1 LFFAPL
7 FPKVEKV
14 DNFNISRL
22 YSNLRMGNS
31 PSTSKSAN
39 DNKEFENFYEII
51 DYIATYY
58 ILTMDFKSL
67 TKLAQKEYCD
77 ELVILTSDIIQ
88 KYFNDLEITYLAQRV
103 KEGQEVNELNKDKI
117 IFLKKDQ
124 LDSLDIQKDA
134 QKTIKKKRVCI
145 GIAKFYIKIA
155 HVFAAIVTTIN
166 PIYVYRDAYGA
177 IVKKGLM
184 EKDKIPKNVPRKIYK
199 LNICDERI
207 NSLMEK
213 PDPKNPKNPIDPNS
227 KVAYIQPKLC
237 TMNVNKKDGSV
248 KNLAEEPGIPELMQL
263 YLDDQYDYSTGV
275 FTGMSPET
283 QKKFQQDLKIF
294 YTAFTGN
301 TTMPPEITKFSD
313 IKLRDY
319 HVRNG
324 CQGADPLFKKTY
336 TMDKTN
342 PLFVQYATN
351 LKNMIQSATNKQKEL
366 LGIVNELFSFV
377 VDPYSGKKKIRVNP
391 KLTEASLQKMVE
403 ASRKIIVDLYV
414 KCETDYVNGI
424 KLYEAIVESKILES
438 TKNQIQS
445 LQKESE
451 KIIQEANIPP
461 SNLST
466 AL

>member
-1 LFFAPL
+1 
-7 FPKVEKV
+7 
-14 DNFNISRL
+14 
-22 YSNLRMGNS
+22 MGNS

-39 DNKEFENFYEII
+39 NNNNKDFENFYDII

-88 KYFNDLEITYLAQRV
+88 QYFNDVEITYLAQRV
-103 KEGQEVNELNKDKI
+103 KNGQEVNELNKEKI
-117 IFLKKDQ
+117 IFLKKNQ
-124 LDSLDIQKDA
+124 LDNLDIQKDA

-166 PIYVYRDAYGA
+166 PIYVYKDQYGA

-184 EKDKIPKNVPRKIYK
+184 QKDQIPKNVPRKIYK

-207 NSLMEK
+207 HSLMEK

-227 KVAYIQPKLC
+227 NISYIQPKLC
-237 TMNVNKKDGSV
+237 TMNVKKDGSV
-248 KNLAEEPGIPELMQL
+248 KNLAEEPGIPELLQL
-263 YLDDQYDYSTGV
+263 YLDDQYDYSTGL
-275 FTGMSPET
+275 FTGMSSET
-283 QKKFQQDLKIF
+283 DKIFKQDLKTF

-301 TTMPPEITKFSD
+301 ATMPPEITKFSD

-336 TMDKTN
+336 AMDKTN
-342 PLFVQYATN
+342 PLFIQYATN
-351 LKNMIQSATNKQKEL
+351 LKNMIQTATNKQKEL
-366 LGIVNELFSFV
+366 LGIINELFSFV

-391 KLTEASLQKMVE
+391 KLTEVSLQKMVE
-403 ASRKIIVDLYV
+403 VSRKIIVELYV

-461 SNLST
+461 NNFST